1 MKQGAKMES
10 VFGSNLYVSEA
21 QVVAVLGLS
30 RSTLR
35 RLIQD
40 GGFPMP
46 VRFRGSNRFFVPE
59 VLSTLRALHAARG
72 ANHEAK

>member
-1 MKQGAKMES
+1 MQT
-10 VFGSNLYVSEA
+10 VFGTQLYVSEA
-21 QVVAVLGLS
+21 EVVAVLGLS

-35 RLIQD
+35 RLVHD

-46 VRFRGSNRFFVPE
+46 VRFRGSNRYYVPE
-59 VLSTLRALHAARG
+59 VLGTLRALHAARG